1 MAKFTKADEIYL
13 PQSVG
18 PKTAGGNL
26 NSTFQ
31 VFQPTQGR
39 EVLYKN
45 PQMNDGSTEAVQDF
59 DRRIPLGTYTLNNRG
74 TWEENNF
81 NESTFQPY
89 LNEEWESNK
98 SYRLQTRESITVE
111 TIDGNITI
119 PPSNSSTMGIYN
131 EHNTGKFSV
140 EALPFVINPN
150 NDDIIHLDRYYDKE
164 IDKENYELATEGKIN
179 LKLQANAYGRV
190 PTPNNTEPLYIGDY
204 LNGDGESWNSVRG
217 DYNEESYSRA
227 QGPTYGYEEAVYP
240 DYLPE
245 LNFGLNIDIF
255 SPRGILSGG
264 AWFDQVIEDAGS
276 TGENDGVYLFKLNWD
291 DGSEI
296 EYTDK
301 PKLLER
307 TTLFE
312 HFYDNP
318 GFYTI
323 SGVMYRTRVGY
334 MTTWEK
340 FETNILL
347 NPSVNYELNLLDYND
362 FASIGGIDKNSAF
375 VKSLYNMVGVDP
387 LYPNGNARASE
398 EVIEKLNTLDK
409 IQILNVLGKVDYSRL
424 NDSLLSIVSPYQGE
438 IDGVD
443 AAILGCTEVS
453 ASNYSNF

>member
-81 NESTFQPY
+81 NELTFQPY
-89 LNEEWESNK
+89 LNEEFESNK

-111 TIDGNITI
+111 TIDGDITI
-119 PPSNSSTMGIYN
+119 PPSNTTNKYGPYD

-150 NDDIIHLDRYYDKE
+150 NEEIIHLDRYYDKN
-164 IDKENYELATEGKIN
+164 INGMVSDWQGNPTQTTNKDAYELATEGKIN
-179 LKLQANAYGRV
+179 LKLQANKYGRV
-190 PTPNNTEPLYIGDY
+190 PT
-204 LNGDGESWNSVRG
+204 LNPPVGQPGHYHPAHLDSPPE
-217 DYNEESYSRA
+217 
-227 QGPTYGYEEAVYP
+227 
-240 DYLPE
+240 YLPE

-255 SPRGILSGG
+255 SPRGRLASG
-264 AWFDQVIEDAGS
+264 AWFDAVINSQWS
-276 TGENDGVYLFKLNWD
+276 TGENDGIYLFKLNWD

-296 EYTDK
+296 EHTDK

-312 HFYDNP
+312 HFYDKP

-347 NPSVNYELNLLDYND
+347 NPSPNYELNLFDYNN
-362 FASIGGIDKNSAF
+362 FASIGGISKDSAF
-375 VKSLYNMVGVDP
+375 VKSLYNMVGISP
-387 LYPNGNARASE
+387 LPIDGVYDNTRASVELIE
-398 EVIEKLNTLDK
+398 ELNELDK
-409 IQILNVLGKVDYSRL
+409 IQILNVLSKVDYE
-424 NDSLLSIVSPYQGE
+424 SIRTPYEYLIEPYSKE
-438 IDGVD
+438 IID
-443 AAILGCTEVS
+443 E
-453 ASNYSNF
+453 